1 MGKSVGG
8 KGAVR
13 SPREWQE
20 WAISISDAHMAIWT
34 FLVCLFLAHTVQLR
48 AASGEAI

>member
-13 SPREWQE
+13 SPKEWRE

-34 FLVCLFLAHTVQLR
+34 FLVCLFLAHTAKLR
-48 AASGEAI
+48 AAFGEAI